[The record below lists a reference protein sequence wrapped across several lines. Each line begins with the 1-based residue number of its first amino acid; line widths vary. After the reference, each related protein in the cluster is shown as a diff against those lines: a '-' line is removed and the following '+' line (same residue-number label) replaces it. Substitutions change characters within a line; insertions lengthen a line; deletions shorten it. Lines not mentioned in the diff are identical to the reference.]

1 MLVNILNRKVKPH
14 KDTQMSNQFLQLKV
28 KEVIR
33 ETKDAITIVFEEP
46 SPSISYQ
53 SGQFFTFLV
62 PIGEKKLRRPYSLC
76 TSPYV
81 DELPAVTVKRVQGGE
96 VSNYLND
103 HLRAGAVLEAIP
115 PTGNFTTTYKKE
127 NKRHLILLGGGSG
140 ITPLIAILK
149 SALHQEPHTLV
160 SLIYANKDVDSI
172 IFNNQLDQLQ
182 LTHTDRFKLIYSLD
196 KAPPGWQGITGMLN
210 PVVLKE
216 TLKVLP
222 DWGKDKTEYFIC
234 GPTGFMNL
242 VTDTLQSL
250 EVPQEKVYQESFFI
264 DNDKATNAAQE
275 KLVAR
280 EVTVIY
286 EGETYKFTVP
296 PDKTILETALE
307 NDIDLPFSCQSGVC
321 TACLGKCLSGKIKL
335 EADGGLSEEELKEG
349 YVLTCVSHPLTENVV
364 VEID

>member
-1 MLVNILNRKVKPH
+1 MLVRILNRKAKPY
-14 KDTQMSNQFLQLKV
+14 KEAPMSDQFLQLKV
-28 KEVIR
+28 SEVIR

-76 TSPYV
+76 TSPYW
-81 DELPAVTVKRVQGGE
+81 DELPAVTVKRVQGGK

-103 HLRAGAVLEAIP
+103 HLRAGAVLEVIP

-149 SALHQEPHTLV
+149 SALHQEPHTIV
-160 SLIYANKDVDSI
+160 SLIYANKEVDSI
-172 IFNNQLDQLQ
+172 IFNDQLNQLQR
-182 LTHTDRFKLIYSLD
+182 THTNRFKLIYSVD
-196 KAPPGWQGITGMLN
+196 KAPSGWQGIIGKLN
-210 PVVLKE
+210 PVKLKGA
-216 TLKVLP
+216 LKLLP

-234 GPTGFMNL
+234 GPAGFMNV
-242 VTDTLQSL
+242 VTATLQDL
-250 EVPQEKVYQESFFI
+250 EVPQEQVYQESFFI
-264 DNDKATNAAQE
+264 DNNDATNAAQA

-286 EGETYKFTVP
+286 EGKTYKFMVP
-296 PDKTILETALE
+296 PDKTMLETALE

-321 TACLGKCLSGKIKL
+321 TACRGKCLSGKIKL
-335 EADGGLSEEELKEG
+335 DADGGLSEEELKEG
-349 YVLTCVSHPLTENVV
+349 YILTCVGHPLTENVV
-364 VEID
+364 IEID